1 MGEKGKIFFLLIVT
15 FFFNSCQLIKDPPV
29 FEDLY
34 EQEIK
39 GIDWNEVDELPLLE
53 PCKIFKSKGLKQEC
67 FFNIMN
73 DSIYN
78 KLLRKSSFYLFTKI
92 DTVKLLVT
100 IAADSKISFK
110 TKFPGH
116 ASEFEKRKVD
126 SIIQTKLVNFPPIY
140 PATKRGIPVASRFEI
155 PVVLMP
161 YKKRK

>member
-1 MGEKGKIFFLLIVT
+1 MGEKGKIFFLLMIT

-100 IAADSKISFK
+100 ISAESKISFV
-110 TKFPGH
+110 TKFPGY

>member
-100 IAADSKISFK
+100 ISADSKISFK
-110 TKFPGH
+110 TKFPST

-126 SIIQTKLVNFPPIY
+126 SIIQMKLVNFPPIY

>member
-1 MGEKGKIFFLLIVT
+1 MGKKGKVFFLFVVVFL
-15 FFFNSCQLIKDPPV
+15 FNSCQLIKEPPV

-39 GIDWNEVDELPLLE
+39 GIDWNDVDELPLLE

-100 IAADSKISFK
+100 ISADSKISFK
-110 TKFPGH
+110 TKFPST

-161 YKKRK
+161 YKKRN

>member
-1 MGEKGKIFFLLIVT
+1 MGKKGKIFFLLTVI

-39 GIDWNEVDELPLLE
+39 DIDWNQVDELPLLE

-67 FFNIMN
+67 FFNIMD

-78 KLLRKSSFYLFTKI
+78 KLLRKSSFYLYTKI

-100 IAADSKISFK
+100 VSADSKISFK
-110 TKFPGH
+110 TKFPST

-126 SIIQTKLVNFPPIY
+126 SIIQAKLVNFPPVY

>member
-39 GIDWNEVDELPLLE
+39 GINWNDVDELPLLE

-100 IAADSKISFK
+100 ISADSKISFK
-110 TKFPGH
+110 TKFPST
-116 ASEFEKRKVD
+116 ASEFEQRKVD
-126 SIIQTKLVNFPPIY
+126 SIIQSKLVNFPPIY

-155 PVVLMP
+155 PVILMP